1 MHPVF
6 KEHIETLQPALE
18 RLLQRVPFRFDE
30 LRGQR
35 LPERGIYLFTEGGL
49 HLYVGRSDGIAK
61 RLRNHCAPG
70 ATHLQAAFAFRLARE
85 ASGQLKASYK
95 PEGSRA
101 HLMTQDGFKAEFDAQ
116 KARLRRMH
124 IRVVQEDHP
133 IRQALL
139 EMYAAM
145 ALGTPHNEFGNH

>member
-6 KEHIETLQPALE
+6 REHVDSLQPSFE
-18 RLLQRVPFRFDE
+18 RLLEATPFRFDE
-30 LRGQR
+30 LREQR
-35 LPERGIYLFTEGGL
+35 LPERGIYLFTEADV

-61 RLRNHCAPG
+61 RLRHHCAPG

-85 ASGQLKASYK
+85 ATGQLKASYK

-101 HLMTQDGFKAEFDAQ
+101 HLMTQEAFKTEFDAQ

-139 EMYAAM
+139 EMYAAL
-145 ALGTPHNEFGNH
+145 ALASRYNEFGNH